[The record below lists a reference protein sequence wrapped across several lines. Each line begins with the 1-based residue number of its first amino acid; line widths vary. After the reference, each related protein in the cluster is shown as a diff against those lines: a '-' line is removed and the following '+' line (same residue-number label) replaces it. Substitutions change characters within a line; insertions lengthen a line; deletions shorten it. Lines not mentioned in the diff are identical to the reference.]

1 MPTLPA
7 ERTKTPDAPPAP
19 GMLPRSVGLL
29 LSREALLVR
38 LCAPTPHRLVVVQ
51 APAGCGKTSLLQLWR
66 RELVAAGSEVAWVAL
81 GSDDND
87 TLRLVDDLFAALE
100 PVDPAIT
107 REARLL
113 AGRGSDPEAVERMVI
128 GLVQGI
134 AASGREIVLVLDDA
148 HHLHSAGAVHA
159 VQLLI
164 EYAPANL
171 RCALATRTA
180 LPFFLA
186 RARAADQ
193 MLQLGPDD
201 LRFSR
206 DESVEFL
213 RERLSGADD
222 RIADRL
228 HALTD
233 GWPAG
238 LQLLSVALRR
248 WPGAL
253 PEQVERVCDPKT
265 FSAYLEQEVLLR
277 LAPDELR
284 LMVCCAVPS
293 RFNAPLGAALLGEP
307 LSAAR
312 CAALLGRLAG
322 EGLFMT
328 RSAGADDPAAWW
340 RIHPLL
346 RDVLRARFETW
357 PAPERRRVHVA
368 AWHWFA
374 AEALHHDAVRH
385 AMQAGEADA
394 AVELVEGCASE
405 LFVRGELRQLVSLVR
420 LLPPALLSERAGL
433 RLWMAWVEV
442 YERRLAECA
451 RTVAQLRIDLA
462 DAPPAM
468 RYRLTLLRG
477 LLAVQSDDTL
487 GAMAILPEL
496 QHAPDGADGIARA
509 GRRNILS
516 WLYVYRGEYERA
528 RRIQLDEEPPLVEGQ
543 VLHGTPFGALV
554 GRCLVGLAH
563 AVEGQMI
570 QAERIYRD
578 VLFEADQRGSSCVDA
593 ACMAA
598 GLLAEVLYEL
608 NDPAAA
614 ARLVE
619 ERLDVLERVSIPDTV
634 VRVMLVLT
642 RARRMAGRPL
652 DAFAHLEQVEDY
664 AQRLG
669 LDRVLAYCLL
679 EQFKLHVERGESEA
693 VRQCMAQLDAL
704 DARHA
709 GVESETLSEIA
720 VVAERARIRLAVWD
734 GDLQGALR
742 RIDALWVLCERRGRI
757 RRLAYLHLQAAVLER
772 RLGRDDVAR
781 ERTREALRI
790 GHRLG
795 LVRSL
800 LDADPDAL
808 ALIEAVGAE
817 PGMDPLLAFY
827 AQRIQASARQS
838 QANAGSGQGAGSD
851 AARTASFELLSPRET
866 EIVQLLQQSMPN
878 KKIARALG
886 VSLDT
891 VKWHLKNVYGKL
903 GATGRDDVVQRLR
916 AAGPK

>member
-134 AASGREIVLVLDDA
+134 AASGRDIVLVLDDA
-148 HHLHSAGAVHA
+148 HHLHAAQAVHA
-159 VQLLI
+159 IQLLI

-180 LPFFLA
+180 LPLFLA

-193 MLQLGPDD
+193 VLQFGPDD

-206 DESVEFL
+206 DESAGFL
-213 RERLSGADD
+213 RGRLSGADE

-248 WPGAL
+248 RPGAL

-265 FSAYLEQEVLLR
+265 FSAYLEHEVLSR

-293 RFNAPLGAALLGEP
+293 RFNASLGAALLGEP
-307 LSAAR
+307 PSSAPR

-328 RSAGADDPAAWW
+328 RSGGADDPAAWW

-357 PAPERRRVHVA
+357 PADERRRVHVA

-374 AEALHHDAVRH
+374 GDAMHHDAVRH
-385 AMQAGEADA
+385 AMLAGEAEA
-394 AVELVEGCASE
+394 AAGLVEACASE

-420 LLPPALLSERAGL
+420 LLPPELLRERAGL
-433 RLWMAWVEV
+433 RLWMAWGEV

-451 RTVAQLRIDLA
+451 RTVAQLQIDLA
-462 DAPPAM
+462 DAAPAM

-477 LLAVQSDDTL
+477 LLAVQRDDTL

-516 WLYVYRGEYERA
+516 WLYIYRGEYERA

-563 AVEGQMI
+563 VVEGQMI
-570 QAERIYRD
+570 QAERIFRD
-578 VLFEADQRGSSCVDA
+578 VLFDADQRGGSCVDA

-757 RRLAYLHLQAAVLER
+757 RRLAYLHLQAAVIER

-808 ALIEAVGAE
+808 ALIEAAGAE

-838 QANAGSGQGAGSD
+838 HAKAGEGAGSD
-851 AARTASFELLSPRET
+851 AARTASLELLSPRET